1 MPLQIIRQ
9 DITKVACDAIVNST
23 NPSMIGAGG
32 ADAAIHEA
40 AGPKLD
46 AACKK
51 IGGCPV
57 GEARIT
63 KGYQLPCRYVIHTVG
78 PIWQDGEHGE
88 PDILAACYR
97 NSLLLA
103 KEHRAKSVA
112 VPLIGVNVLGVP
124 RKDAIRIAVNE
135 IGSFLMEQD
144 LLVYLVI
151 FGKEEFSKY
160 QIIAGDIKENGI
172 IDSVD
177 IYLMSKENQLI

>member
-78 PIWQDGEHGE
+78 PIYSGSPED
-88 PDILAACYR
+88 PVLLRSCYI
-97 NSLLLA
+97 NSLNLA
-103 KEHRAKSVA
+103 RKHDLHSIAFPAISAGVYGYPKKEAAK
-112 VPLIGVNVLGVP
+112 
-124 RKDAIRIAVNE
+124 IA
-135 IGSFLMEQD
+135 IGSVKEWLESNSDYDMD
-144 LLVYLVI
+144 VI
-151 FGKEEFSKY
+151 FSCFDQGMYEIY
-160 QIIAGDIKENGI
+160 QD
-172 IDSVD
+172 
-177 IYLMSKENQLI
+177 MSQICL